1 MAHGNGIGS
10 TPPSPSSTHFP
21 ETVNTPADAQPSRTG
36 SRSPTQFTDER
47 LALPGAPQQHGSDG
61 TPPLSRVATG
71 PQRRASLQSLQSP
84 ALRRSEET
92 PGMLPG
98 DMEMQPS
105 VQPQSSDEASIDP
118 ERISMDDIERA
129 MTDLVNVPLPQDVNT
144 PERLWDYIKAA
155 LTAAVGGG
163 ITAAITFGVFRSVGA
178 AVEHTSDAGFDPQ
191 LAKQMEAV
199 AIGAGFGGLGNT
211 LAAMA
216 AAPAAMALASKVLG
230 SSTKLV
236 PEDPEQMVPHDAPN
250 RDAQIAAIRT
260 AQSQYGVD
268 SWRNIAAGILSF
280 GGLNAARGALTA
292 NADLSVSATYGVAIL
307 TSLLAGAL
315 TPILLQTVQANS
327 RIEIQGPNGES
338 QRKLLFRPA
347 SSPAPDVGDAV
358 ATAVRGFMGGRVG
371 PRAAAHVIWQIVQRD
386 GIVGGSTIGL
396 GLTQAVIPTLKQAF
410 MNGDKQSAEEANRNA
425 SALMNVIGFAMVV
438 TTYFTLLGKVAATLP
453 QRNPAPVTNET
464 ATDEPAELDSAPR

>member
-1 MAHGNGIGS
+1 
-10 TPPSPSSTHFP
+10 
-21 ETVNTPADAQPSRTG
+21 
-36 SRSPTQFTDER
+36 
-47 LALPGAPQQHGSDG
+47 
-61 TPPLSRVATG
+61 
-71 PQRRASLQSLQSP
+71 
-84 ALRRSEET
+84 
-92 PGMLPG
+92 
-98 DMEMQPS
+98 
-105 VQPQSSDEASIDP
+105 
-118 ERISMDDIERA
+118 MDDIERA